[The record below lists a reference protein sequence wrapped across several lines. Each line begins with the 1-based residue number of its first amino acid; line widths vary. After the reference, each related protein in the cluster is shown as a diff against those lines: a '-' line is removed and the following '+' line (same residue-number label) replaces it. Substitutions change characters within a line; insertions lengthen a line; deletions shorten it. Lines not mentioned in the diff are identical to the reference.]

1 MFLIKNLKMNTIGQR
16 LKQLR
21 ESKKLTQ
28 DEFSKNLSVKKLQI
42 GLIENDKSGMSL
54 DLATEIS
61 KFYGCSIDW
70 LAKGEG
76 SLNSNEVNEPEE
88 IYRTKYYELLEK
100 HNKVLEEK
108 VEKQEERIRE
118 RLLHT

>member
-1 MFLIKNLKMNTIGQR
+1 MDTIGQR

-28 DEFSKNLSVKKLQI
+28 AEFSQNLSVKKLQI

-54 DLATEIS
+54 DLAIEIS
-61 KFYGCSIDW
+61 NFYGCSVDW

-76 SLNSNEVNEPEE
+76 PKDLKKESSAED
-88 IYRTKYYELLEK
+88 IYREKYNELLEK
-100 HNKVLEEK
+100 YNKVLEEK

-118 RLLHT
+118 QPLHT